1 MFILSGTFAM
11 LLAVLTV
18 IFQSTKAA
26 TKNPIEAL
34 RYE

>member
-1 MFILSGTFAM
+1 MAAV
-11 LLAVLTV
+11 LLAILTV

-26 TKNPIEAL
+26 ITNPIEAL